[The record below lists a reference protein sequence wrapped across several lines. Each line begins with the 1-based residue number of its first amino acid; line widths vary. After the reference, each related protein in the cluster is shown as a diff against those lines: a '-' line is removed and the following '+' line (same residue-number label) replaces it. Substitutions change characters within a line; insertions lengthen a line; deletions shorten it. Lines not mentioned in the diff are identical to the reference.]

1 MGSATQGVP
10 YTLSVLPHDSPVRSA
25 DPHLIEAATAA
36 PTDAPQDAPHDAIAR
51 TEALLR
57 ELREGVAERAAE
69 EKACTEEA
77 RAQRSKNDKLH
88 DITMST
94 IRQRRTDER
103 RGEDDRFTARTSSI
117 ADTYALDRQA
127 IDEEDRSTKASIT
140 SRVEANIDAAK
151 HKRDEAIW
159 LAETVY
165 EGAENQPRIEYE
177 KSRETATV
185 QQQELDGIEKQARA
199 FARRCRQTLPEPSQP
214 SAERLASGSSRA
226 EAGLTMA
233 LGMAQEQLRVMKSL
247 RLCRA
252 FVGGTPFIVLILAA
266 AGSLGIGYSLGHGGE
281 RAMWISV
288 ISGVAVFLVIGGVL
302 WTIAHGHLKSRWLPL
317 AETLAVGRHCATVAI
332 QQAAKDRS
340 DLERRLK
347 ETRDRDVAE
356 ANARFTPL
364 AEEFERQRAERLARL
379 AEKIPAMRRELE
391 ERRTR
396 EIGENETTHR
406 ARIEEI
412 EQIAQ
417 RTLANEETRVVQE
430 REAIA
435 AREAT
440 RFAALESR
448 WHELTSRCLASLQAI
463 AAADAALFPAWSD
476 AAWRSWSGSH
486 AIPDA
491 IRFGSVRFDL
501 SACEGGLSANPHLT
515 VHLPTVLDVPA
526 TLAFPHRSS
535 LLVET
540 DADGRKEAVD
550 LVQTVL
556 LRLLTR
562 VPPSKVRLVL
572 VDPVGLGQSF
582 AGFMHLADEME
593 ALVGDRIWTEP
604 RHIEQKLTDLTEHM
618 ETVIQKYL
626 RNEFDSIEAYNEK
639 AGEIAEPLRFLVI
652 TDFPANFTDISA
664 KRLQSILASGAKC
677 GVHTIIVR
685 TGKGELPAGITDDDL
700 RRGAVVLTK
709 AGGRLHVSGEELARW
724 PFTPDPAPPTELL
737 IPLVRQVGKA
747 AKEAGRVEVPFSII
761 APKQTASGK
770 GDHDEWWSETSEKRV
785 RVPLGRSGATKLQHL
800 VLGEG
805 TSQHALI
812 AGKTGSGKST
822 LLHALIT
829 SLACWYSPDEVEFY
843 LIDFKK
849 GVEFRTYAHHK
860 LPHARAV
867 AIESDREFG
876 LSVLQGLDVE
886 LKRRGDLFRDLGVQD
901 LAGYRRARREK
912 TTLDPM
918 PRTLLIIDEFQELFV
933 EDDKVGQDAALLLDR
948 LVRQGRAF
956 GMHVILGSQTLGG
969 AYSIAR
975 ATMGQMGVRIALQ
988 CSEADSQ
995 LILSDDNSA
1004 ARLLSRPGEAIY
1016 NDASGLL
1023 EGNSPFQVVWLPEE
1037 VRERYLETAARLA
1050 AERKPRSK
1058 GTIVFEGNIP
1068 ADPLANKT
1076 LNDRLASREWIEP
1089 QKPTSL
1095 WLGDAIAIRPPTAA
1109 IFRRQAAANL
1119 MVVGQQDIGSTALM
1133 AMAMVSIAA
1142 QRSPA
1147 DARIVL
1153 LDGTPADDPK
1163 LGLLQKVAESLP
1175 HEIKIVPYREVD
1187 EGIRG
1192 VAEEVV
1198 ARQGGG
1204 DDRQSV
1210 FLLIHGLQRF
1220 RQLRRNDD
1228 DYGFGNSDGPPAADK
1243 LFSSILREG
1252 APLGVHVVLTCDTV
1266 ASLQRSVDRAGMRE
1280 FDWRAMFQLSQ
1291 TDSSTLIDS
1300 PAASRLGPQRALL
1313 YSEELGTIEKFRP
1326 WLLPTEE
1333 FLERVRS
1340 ALAGRAQPV

>member
-1 MGSATQGVP
+1 M
-10 YTLSVLPHDSPVRSA
+10 PHTDSPEHGISA
-25 DPHLIEAATAA
+25 GHP
-36 PTDAPQDAPHDAIAR
+36 DAIAR

-57 ELREGVAERAAE
+57 ELREAVATRAAE
-69 EKACTEEA
+69 EKACA
-77 RAQRSKNDKLH
+77 DAAKSDRAKNEKLH
-88 DITMST
+88 DLTMST
-94 IRQRRTDER
+94 IRQRRSDER
-103 RGEDDRFTARTSSI
+103 RAEDERFTTRTTAI
-117 ADTYALDRQA
+117 ADGYGRDREA
-127 IDEEDRSTKASIT
+127 IDEEDRSTRESIET
-140 SRVEANIDAAK
+140 RVEANLDAAK
-151 HKRDEAIW
+151 AKRDEAIW
-159 LAETVY
+159 VAETVY
-165 EGAENQPRIEYE
+165 EGAEDQPRIAFE
-177 KSRETATV
+177 KARESATV
-185 QQQELDGIEKQARA
+185 QRQELDELEKQARL
-199 FARRCRQTLPEPSQP
+199 FARRCRQTLPEPPAPAQD
-214 SAERLASGSSRA
+214 RLTSGATRA

-233 LGMAQEQLRVMKSL
+233 LGMAQEQLRVL
-247 RLCRA
+247 RGLKLPRA
-252 FVGGTPFIVLILAA
+252 FVGGIPFIVLAIFGG
-266 AGSLGIGYSLGHGGE
+266 AGVGVGYAISPGSSASMWM
-281 RAMWISV
+281 AMSV
-288 ISGVAVFLVIGGVL
+288 GVALFLVVAAVL
-302 WTIAHGHLKSRWLPL
+302 WSLAHGHIKRSWLPL
-317 AETLAVGRHCATVAI
+317 AETIAVGRHCAIVAI
-332 QQAAKDRS
+332 EQAAKERA
-340 DLERRLK
+340 DLELRLK
-347 ETRDRDVAE
+347 ETRDRDVLE
-356 ANARFTPL
+356 ANARYGPL
-364 AEEFERQRAERLARL
+364 AEEFARLKADRFAKL

-391 ERRTR
+391 ARRTKD
-396 EIGENETTHR
+396 IADNDLFHR
-406 ARIEEI
+406 QRIEEI
-412 EQIAQ
+412 ERISAES
-417 RTLANEETRVVQE
+417 LVAEEARVTRE
-430 REAIA
+430 REAITN
-435 AREAT
+435 REAT
-440 RFAALESR
+440 RFAALERS
-448 WHELTSRCLASLQAI
+448 WHAVTSRDLAALEAI
-463 AAADAALFPAWSD
+463 ASADRTLFPSWND
-476 AAWRSWSGSH
+476 AAWRSWSGS
-486 AIPDA
+486 AVIPDA
-491 IRFGSVRFDL
+491 IRFGSVHFDL
-501 SACEGGLSANPHLT
+501 AACEGGLSTNPHLT
-515 VHLPTVLDVPA
+515 VHLPTSIDVPA
-526 TLAFPHRSS
+526 SLAFPHRSS

-540 DADGRKEAVD
+540 DGDGRNQAIE
-550 LVQTVL
+550 LVQSVL

-639 AGEIAEPLRFLVI
+639 AGEIAEPLRYLVI
-652 TDFPANFTDISA
+652 TDFPANFTDIAA

-677 GVHTIIVR
+677 GVHTLIVR
-685 TGKGELPAGITDDDL
+685 TGKGELPAGITNEDL
-700 RRGAVVLTK
+700 RRGSVVLTK
-709 AGGRLHVSGEELARW
+709 TADGSAAGSLTISGDELSRW

-761 APKQTASGK
+761 APREATPGSTDGEQ
-770 GDHDEWWSETSEKRV
+770 WWSETSEKRV

-800 VLGEG
+800 ILGEG

-901 LAGYRRARREK
+901 LNGYRRVRREK
-912 TTLDPM
+912 PALEPM

-1037 VRERYLETAARLA
+1037 VRERYLERAARLA
-1050 AERKPRSK
+1050 VERKPRSR

-1068 ADPLANKT
+1068 ADQLANKT
-1076 LNDRLASREWIEP
+1076 INDRLDAPTWNDP
-1089 QKPTSL
+1089 QRPTLL
-1095 WLGDAIAIRPPTAA
+1095 WLGDAIAIKPPTAA
-1109 IFRRQAAANL
+1109 TFRRQAAANL

-1133 AMAMVSIAA
+1133 AMTMMSIAM

-1163 LGLLQKVAESLP
+1163 VGLLAKVAEHLP
-1175 HEIKIVPYREVD
+1175 HDIKVVPYREVD
-1187 EGIRG
+1187 DAVRG

-1220 RQLRRNDD
+1220 RQLRRNED
-1228 DYGFGNSDGPPAADK
+1228 DYGFGTSEGPAPTDK
-1243 LFSSILREG
+1243 LFASILREG
-1252 APLGVHVVLTCDTV
+1252 ASLGVHVILTCDTV

-1300 PAASRLGPQRALL
+1300 PAAARLGPQRALL

-1333 FLERVRS
+1333 FLERVRG
-1340 ALAGRAQPV
+1340 ALAARASVV